1 MSRFLESI
9 ENNMPEK
16 DLDLL
21 IAGKRALQRFLIGKE
36 IKNSVKTFKDE
47 VSITLDD
54 GSVVT
59 LEVTDFKPAV
69 EDESTIRDTAE
80 TAAAVLSIPN
90 PGIKALVPGS
100 PAAKVQKAKKE
111 LANKL
116 VKAAEK
122 IKI

>member
-36 IKNSVKTFKDE
+36 IKNSVKVFKDE

-69 EDESTIRDTAE
+69 EDESTIQDTAK
-80 TAAAVLSIPN
+80 TAAAVLAIPDQ
-90 PGIKALVPGS
+90 GMKSLVPGS
-100 PAAKVQKAKKE
+100 AAAKVQKAKKE

-116 VKAAEK
+116 VAAAKK
-122 IKI
+122 IEI

>member
-36 IKNSVKTFKDE
+36 IKNSVKVFKDE

-69 EDESTIRDTAE
+69 EDGEMDIRDTAE
-80 TAAAVLSIPN
+80 TAAAVLNIPN
-90 PGIKALVPGS
+90 PGLKALVPGS
-100 PAAKVQKAKKE
+100 AAAKVY
-111 LANKL
+111 
-116 VKAAEK
+116 AASTVFNT
-122 IKI
+122 I